1 MVNRRQ
7 ISIST
12 HQKLYESELFDSG
25 LFVSL
30 ENGKTVRVGEPSD
43 PNNPQDTLFT
53 FNYFEKVIDE
63 NNVQA
68 VKCLVCAALI
78 EKGIES
84 QDSRIGRKRGILN
97 SKWKKK
103 HIRRTHPIIYNKSF
117 LIDTKEN
124 ERFIQATQ
132 KKNRDAHEEMLYR
145 SRKPEDDDNDIDSI
159 LEEEFTIGEPPP
171 NVDIKKSVY
180 FSHNYYRRLEKGSK
194 AVCLMCLASKEKK
207 KVILKLSGG
216 TKGILSHLK
225 SFHIE
230 YAKNF
235 FVQRKIIQSMIIEE
249 RGKKKTAVM

>member
-1 MVNRRQ
+1 MKGLYRQRR
-7 ISIST
+7 
-12 HQKLYESELFDSG
+12 
-25 LFVSL
+25 
-30 ENGKTVRVGEPSD
+30 
-43 PNNPQDTLFT
+43 
-53 FNYFEKVIDE
+53 
-63 NNVQA
+63 
-68 VKCLVCAALI
+68 
-78 EKGIES
+78 
-84 QDSRIGRKRGILN
+84 
-97 SKWKKK
+97 KK
-103 HIRRTHPIIYNKSF
+103 I
-117 LIDTKEN
+117 
-124 ERFIQATQ
+124 
-132 KKNRDAHEEMLYR
+132 RDAHEEMLN